1 MLVVAVVS
9 YFFSAPLKNIQLA
22 HSSTIRFYVF
32 TAQCTLVHMRGL
44 GIACR
49 PSVCPSVRPSV
60 TLVDCDHIGWKSW
73 KLITH
78 ATSPTPSLFVAK
90 RRSA

>member
-1 MLVVAVVS
+1 MANIIWK
-9 YFFSAPLKNIQLA
+9 SALLYLI
-22 HSSTIRFYVF
+22 F

-49 PSVCPSVRPSV
+49 PSVRLSVRPSV

-73 KLITH
+73 KLI
-78 ATSPTPSLFVAK
+78 ARAISPTPSLFVAK
-90 RRSA
+90 RRSTYSQGKMGKFGGD